1 MKQSRHG
8 SGFTL
13 IELLVAITILA
24 LLAVLSWRGLDSI
37 LRARSALSQD
47 MAFTRVL
54 QATFNQIE
62 ADLRSAARDVGTKT
76 QLPGVQFFAGEMLLL
91 RYQFSATGAGRWQLV
106 RYNVNEGE
114 LQRRAVTVNTWGD
127 LQRWQNTPQAW
138 LSVEPQNLVTNIRT
152 LSWQVLGQQDLTPAN
167 TIAQQNVSQA
177 QNMGAL
183 TQRLGVRL
191 TLDLN
196 NGERFVRQWG
206 VRE

>member
-1 MKQSRHG
+1 MKQSRPG
-8 SGFTL
+8 TGFTL
-13 IELLVAITILA
+13 IELLVAIAILA

-47 MAFTRVL
+47 MAFARAL

-76 QLPGVQFFAGEMLLL
+76 QLPGVQFSAEEMLLL
-91 RYQFSATGAGRWQLV
+91 RYQFSPTGAGRWQLV
-106 RYNVNEGE
+106 RYNVNDGW
-114 LQRRAVTVNTWGD
+114 LQRRAVTVNLRDD
-127 LQRWQNTPQAW
+127 LQHWQNSPQAW
-138 LSVEPQNLVTNIRT
+138 QSVEPQKLVANIRT
-152 LSWQVLGQQDLTPAN
+152 LSWQVLEQQGLAPGGSA
-167 TIAQQNVSQA
+167 AVQSVSQA

-183 TQRLGVRL
+183 TKRLGVRL
-191 TLDLN
+191 TLELN

>member
-1 MKQSRHG
+1 
-8 SGFTL
+8 
-13 IELLVAITILA
+13 
-24 LLAVLSWRGLDSI
+24 
-37 LRARSALSQD
+37 
-47 MAFTRVL
+47 
-54 QATFNQIE
+54 
-62 ADLRSAARDVGTKT
+62 
-76 QLPGVQFFAGEMLLL
+76 VQFFAGEMLLL